1 MFRRAV
7 ASRRND
13 LHSVEGLRLCFP
25 FRPGYGARNIAD
37 IVKIRCL
44 PVIHAFHLLM
54 DLRHL
59 SLAEARRLPKRL
71 FKCLGCYDQAV
82 MAEQA
87 GIATFKR
94 LDGIIR

>member
-1 MFRRAV
+1 MWRQFR
-7 ASRRND
+7 
-13 LHSVEGLRLCFP
+13 LRH
-25 FRPGYGARNIAD
+25 GARNIAD
-37 IVKIRCL
+37 VVKIGRL
-44 PVIHAFHLLM
+44 AVAHAFHLLV

-59 SLAEARRLPKRL
+59 GLAEARRLADRQRVDIHLRQGLHLHSKPKRL
-71 FKCLGCYDQAV
+71 FKCLRRYDQAM